1 MKKLPKGFTL
11 LETVLSLG
19 LMAIISVLVLSFQ
32 SKIFSFSPLL
42 QTSLDSQN
50 DARKAF
56 RTMTKE
62 IRTATYSNTGAYI
75 IAQANTSTLTIYSD
89 VDSDNIRERIR
100 YYLENKTLKRALMEP
115 KASST
120 PITYDNPETVMA
132 LVKNV
137 TNTSTP
143 IFSYYTTNYDGTT
156 SSLALT
162 YPLNTSNIRLIKINL
177 EIVVSDNKGNKI
189 PSSIGTQVSIRNLK
203 DNL

>member
-11 LETVLSLG
+11 LETILSLG

-100 YYLENKTLKRALMEP
+100 YYLENKILKRALMEP